1 MDKKT
6 ILKLIFLFFFFSC
19 KSYAGVI
26 TYNFSDKQITYK
38 DLDDNIFKVSKEDL
52 NNLSEFDYYLLK
64 ELDVEADLK
73 KKNKSDIIYNTN
85 KKIFSP
91 NQATLITIE
100 KNFDNTI
107 NLLLPK
113 NKNFKNL
120 IVETK
125 KLKALTSSND
135 IQKINYKYY
144 LDRIKR
150 TTTSKWNYIIEEND
164 IILKKYGNEQLKK
177 NDNYIILLTK
187 KPQNFPL
194 KINYRYTVTT
204 YDNRKFEGVLEVR
217 FNDSDIFRL
226 GEYYILK
233 KKIKFIKKKGPL
245 NILQNLNINE
255 TIIFFSQGAADIY
268 AEIFYDFFEIE
279 DNTNYSIQF
288 DGKYLL
294 IPDSYENNDSTNKN
308 IYNISNINQRLILS
322 KHYTA
327 DIKTYDELTKK
338 SFTGSSNFNDFVSIL
353 STNKNNKFLFI
364 TNIKNFELKSKS
376 KNFFSLGS
384 IFKYGGLTTIY
395 LVLIIYLLNRN
406 FKINEQIF
414 NVFYK
419 LGFLTIILLFLF
431 NFIGVILQTNIV
443 SNLIYMFTLFD
454 FFLGY
459 FLFVI
464 FIIICITERKNIN
477 IN

>member
-6 ILKLIFLFFFFSC
+6 ILKLIFLFFFFNC

-38 DLDDNIFKVSKEDL
+38 DLDGNIFKVSKEDL
-52 NNLSEFDYYLLK
+52 NNLKEFDYYLLK
-64 ELDVEADLK
+64 ELDVESDL

-100 KNFDNTI
+100 KNFNNTI
-107 NLLLPK
+107 NLLLLK

-125 KLKALTSSND
+125 KLKVLTSGND

-150 TTTSKWNYIIEEND
+150 TTPSKWNFIIEEND
-164 IILKKYGNEQLKK
+164 IILKKYGNEQFKK
-177 NDNYIILLTK
+177 NDYYIILLTK
-187 KPQNFPL
+187 KPQNFPS

-204 YDNRKFEGVLEVR
+204 YDNRKFEGVLGVR
-217 FNDSDIFRL
+217 INDSDIFRL

-233 KKIKFIKKKGPL
+233 KKIKIIRNKNL
-245 NILQNLNINE
+245 INIFQNLNINE
-255 TIIFFSQGAADIY
+255 TIIFFAQGATDIY
-268 AEIFYDFFEIE
+268 AEVFYDFFEIE
-279 DNTNYSIQF
+279 DNANYSIQF
-288 DGKYLL
+288 DDKYLL
-294 IPDSYENNDSTNKN
+294 IPDSFENNDSTNKN
-308 IYNISNINQRLILS
+308 IYNISNINQTLILS
-322 KHYTA
+322 KNYTA

-338 SFTGSSNFNDFVSIL
+338 SFTGNSNFNDFVSIL
-353 STNKNNKFLFI
+353 STNKNIKFLFI

-376 KNFFSLGS
+376 KNFFQLGP

-395 LVLIIYLLNRN
+395 LALIIYLLNRN

-419 LGFLTIILLFLF
+419 LGFLTIILLFLS
-431 NFIGVILQTNIV
+431 NFIGAILQTSIV
-443 SNLIYMFTLFD
+443 GDLILYMCTYLN